1 MKRGRSK
8 GANPAPNLF
17 DASKKGGEEI
27 VEGVVERISFVNEES
42 GWSVIRLEIPGKKGL
57 MAAVGTLP
65 GVQPGE
71 SLRLH
76 GQWVRDRR
84 FGEQFKVDSFVPV
97 QPSTLAGIE
106 KYLGSGLIRGIG
118 RVNAGRLVRHFGLDT
133 FDVIEHHPERLTE
146 VKGIGTGRQKQITV
160 AWKEQR
166 AVKDVMLFLQSHGV
180 TPAYA
185 VRIYRRYGNRAISL
199 VKENP
204 FRLAVDIPGI
214 GFRTADRISS
224 TLGITPESPQRAE
237 AGVLHTLGELAD
249 EGNLFAPR
257 EKLVR
262 QAADLLGIDE
272 GLVESAVDRL
282 PRQGLTVVESAVKG
296 EPVYLAD
303 LYAVEVGA
311 AKRLREILDH
321 PSTGLEIDVERALE
335 WFEEQVGMHLAGP
348 QREAVRRAIGG
359 KALVITGGPGTGKT
373 TIIDAIV
380 RILGRKGRRI
390 LMCAPTGRAA
400 KRMEE
405 ATGREAKTIHRL
417 LEFNPRRQ
425 RFERDGSRPLAADLI
440 VVDEMSMI
448 DAALFAALL
457 QAVPRSCQLLFV
469 GDPDQ
474 LPSVGP
480 GNVLHDLISSRALE
494 VVALTEIFRQARES
508 LIVVNAHRINRG
520 EAPILS
526 GDEWEEP
533 DFFFIPKEDPLE
545 VVEILKEIVL
555 RRIPSRFGVDPIDDI
570 QVLTPMRRG
579 ELGVV
584 NLNSVLQELLNPDG
598 ETIERGSRLFRV
610 GDKVMQIRNNYD
622 LGVFNGDLGRVI
634 SVDREE
640 RRMTVRFDERSAT
653 YDWSD
658 LDELALG
665 YACSIHKAQGSEY
678 PVVVIPLHTQ
688 HYALLQRNLLYTGIT
703 RGRRLVVVIGMRRAV
718 DIAVGNNRVRGRHT
732 RLAARLAFGG
742 GGS

>member
-1 MKRGRSK
+1 
-8 GANPAPNLF
+8 
-17 DASKKGGEEI
+17 
-27 VEGVVERISFVNEES
+27 
-42 GWSVIRLEIPGKKGL
+42 
-57 MAAVGTLP
+57 
-65 GVQPGE
+65 
-71 SLRLH
+71 
-76 GQWVRDRR
+76 
-84 FGEQFKVDSFVPV
+84 
-97 QPSTLAGIE
+97 
-106 KYLGSGLIRGIG
+106 
-118 RVNAGRLVRHFGLDT
+118 
-133 FDVIEHHPERLTE
+133 
-146 VKGIGTGRQKQITV
+146 
-160 AWKEQR
+160 
-166 AVKDVMLFLQSHGV
+166 
-180 TPAYA
+180 
-185 VRIYRRYGNRAISL
+185 
-199 VKENP
+199 
-204 FRLAVDIPGI
+204 
-214 GFRTADRISS
+214 
-224 TLGITPESPQRAE
+224 
-237 AGVLHTLGELAD
+237 
-249 EGNLFAPR
+249 
-257 EKLVR
+257 
-262 QAADLLGIDE
+262 
-272 GLVESAVDRL
+272 
-282 PRQGLTVVESAVKG
+282 
-296 EPVYLAD
+296 
-303 LYAVEVGA
+303 
-311 AKRLREILDH
+311 
-321 PSTGLEIDVERALE
+321 
-335 WFEEQVGMHLAGP
+335 
-348 QREAVRRAIGG
+348 
-359 KALVITGGPGTGKT
+359 
-373 TIIDAIV
+373 
-380 RILGRKGRRI
+380 
-390 LMCAPTGRAA
+390 
-400 KRMEE
+400 MEE

-494 VVALTEIFRQARES
+494 VVALTEIFRQASES

-545 VVEILKEIVL
+545 VVEILKEIIL
-555 RRIPSRFGVDPIDDI
+555 HRIPSRFGVDPIDDI

-584 NLNSVLQELLNPDG
+584 NLNSVLQELLNPEG
-598 ETIERGSRLFRV
+598 ETVERGSRLFRV
-610 GDKVMQIRNNYD
+610 GDKVMQVRNNYD

-640 RRMTVRFDERSAT
+640 RQMTVRFDERSAT

-703 RGRRLVVVIGMRRAV
+703 RGRRLVVVVGMRRAI
-718 DIAVGNNRVRGRHT
+718 DIAVGNNRVRSRHT